1 VITMAPGNSDTSST
15 SGSSPAHGELITEA
29 SGSRPRTPK
38 RGERVAGITLD
49 GTRSPETDLAN
60 DAARAALAGYNTGAS
75 DAAAGGISDP
85 AGMLDRTRA
94 PVVSGTC
101 ADPSSLAG

>member
-1 VITMAPGNSDTSST
+1 MAQNDSTSS
-15 SGSSPAHGELITEA
+15 GSAPPVGEIVTEA
-29 SGSRPRTPK
+29 SGGRPRTPK
-38 RGERVAGITLD
+38 RAERVSGVTLD

-60 DAARAALAGYNTGAS
+60 DAARAAQAAYNSGAA

-94 PVVSGTC
+94 PVSSGGSS
-101 ADPSSLAG
+101 DPSSLASHSG